1 MTVIDHL
8 KYPCV
13 LDYLVKALDNNY
25 WYSKETKNLSIDNE
39 MPQILILSKRKN
51 KRVLYSALFNGLKY
65 F

>member
-39 MPQILILSKRKN
+39 MPQILILSKEK
-51 KRVLYSALFNGLKY
+51 K
-65 F
+65 